1 MLNRKKLTCSTPSC
15 PIYIYTKY
23 LCTICYALLNVFLLL
38 LLLCGCCYSTCIS
51 ISCFLSLSSTARQTK
66 SLLPTYRRSQSAV
79 SQWRPQ
85 LRQQPQLLQQ
95 QQQQQHQLIAT
106 SSFPPSARSP
116 ALLPCQLVL
125 RICLSLYLL
134 QHPLQIKFISQLPVS
149 QAHTHTHRHI

>member
-1 MLNRKKLTCSTPSC
+1 MNRKKLTCSTPSC
-15 PIYIYTKY
+15 PIYTYIHKVS
-23 LCTICYALLNVFLLL
+23 LCNLLCLVKCISVVVVVVWLLL
-38 LLLCGCCYSTCIS
+38 FNMHFIS
-51 ISCFLSLSSTARQTK
+51 LSLSLSSTAWQTK

-85 LRQQPQLLQQ
+85 LRQQ
-95 QQQQQHQLIAT
+95 QQQHQLIAT
-106 SSFPPSARSP
+106 SSFPSSARSP

>member
-1 MLNRKKLTCSTPSC
+1 MYFCC
-15 PIYIYTKY
+15 
-23 LCTICYALLNVFLLL
+23 CC
-38 LLLCGCCYSTCIS
+38 CCYSTCIS
-51 ISCFLSLSSTARQTK
+51 FLSLSPSSTAWQTK

-106 SSFPPSARSP
+106 SSFSSSARSP

-149 QAHTHTHRHI
+149 QAHTHSNIYRGMWRCHVLWMAASAGWLAACQFRRI